1 MVAIETQCVPFDAAQ
16 VASQFDVD
24 GVDEVITITLEGAGR
39 NNIVGTLAARPGLR
53 AIELLVRV
61 AQMLTQD
68 TEEIRL
74 VNLDNPMYLV
84 GDMRLTRN
92 TRVGVQI
99 NLRGG

>member
-1 MVAIETQCVPFDAAQ
+1 M
-16 VASQFDVD
+16 
-24 GVDEVITITLEGAGR
+24 EGAGR
-39 NNIVGTLAARPGLR
+39 NNILGTLEARPGLR

-61 AQMLTQD
+61 AQLLGQD
-68 TEEIRL
+68 TQEIRL

-92 TRVGVQI
+92 TQVGVQI